1 MKRLFLL
8 AVITVTVFAQK
19 SFAQANISPT
29 SGQLLISY
37 YQLKDNLVKSNAATA
52 AASAGE
58 LIKAINNAETE
69 WLKDDAK
76 AMLLKDA
83 KSISQSAD
91 IKKQRE
97 QFASLSNNMIELV
110 KSKKLSPEPTYIQY
124 CPMKKA
130 SWLSND
136 KAIQNP
142 YYGNAMLSCGSI
154 KETL

>member
-8 AVITVTVFAQK
+8 AVIATTAFGQN
-19 SFAQANISPT
+19 SFAQDNISPV
-29 SGQLLISY
+29 SNQLLNAY
-37 YQLKDNLVKSNAATA
+37 YQLKDNLIKSNPAAA

-58 LIKAINNAETE
+58 LVKTINNTE
-69 WLKDDAK
+69 KDWLQDDVK
-76 AMLLKDA
+76 TLLLKDA
-83 KSISQSAD
+83 TSIFQSTD

-97 QFASLSNNMIELV
+97 RFASLSNNMVELA
-110 KSKKLSPEPTYIQY
+110 KTKKLSPEPAYIQY

-136 KAIQNP
+136 KVIKNP
-142 YYGNAMLSCGSI
+142 YYGNAMLSCGSV